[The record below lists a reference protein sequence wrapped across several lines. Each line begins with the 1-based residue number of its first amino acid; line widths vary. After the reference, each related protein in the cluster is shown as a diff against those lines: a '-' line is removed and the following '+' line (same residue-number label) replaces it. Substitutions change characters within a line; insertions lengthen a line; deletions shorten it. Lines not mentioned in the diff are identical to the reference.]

1 MLLNPDMSECELHQK
16 EIVCK
21 DKGSTSVYRA
31 INTNGMLSV
40 RKYRLDGNL
49 VKNETCCDYLVL
61 DDTGKKSYYIELKG
75 RDVEKAVYQ
84 ILAGE
89 NMCKAELPGY
99 ISYYRIIASKSP
111 THSLHSKVFRE
122 LLDRV
127 GPSRFICKTRELT
140 DKLA

>member
-1 MLLNPDMSECELHQK
+1 MLLKPDMSECELHQK

-31 INTNGMLSV
+31 INPNGILSV

-49 VKNETCCDYLVL
+49 VKNEKCCDYLIL
-61 DDTGKKSYYIELKG
+61 DDTCKKSYYIELKG
-75 RDVEKAVYQ
+75 RDVEKAVCQ

-89 NMCKAELPGY
+89 NICKKELHGY
-99 ISYYRIIASKSP
+99 ISCYRIIASKSP
-111 THSLHSKVFRE
+111 THSLYSKVFRE
-122 LLDRV
+122 LLDKV

-140 DKLA
+140 EQLA